1 MEPMRSLVLSAAG
14 LLILMTFLITT
25 GELRAQEPDTIKV
38 TVATDAIFATM
49 DGVYRVTL
57 EASSSYGSVSPSF
70 SEPTTGELLLK
81 KGDLVTFSREF
92 SFKDSEFD
100 WKLTITPPPQEGDET
115 RPMILRGGI
124 PRADIDELIIH
135 SAQSGTN
142 VSASAYTQSQ
152 PPSHGLDIGDTPISI
167 KLFLFLASMNACSG
181 LEDGFETGEYP
192 VNIWMDG
199 NSNNRR
205 DSNEEKIE
213 NAEPDLDGKICVPMK
228 LLSFTK
234 AVDYEYEF
242 IDPKGQS
249 VGRGKG
255 SYNFGTNSIRGEFPD
270 EDFRW
275 TGVGFHGS
283 EIEIEVKL
291 TNPFK
296 AIVTEADIIEKFNEP
311 TDLCRSRR
319 ANECP
324 DIAVPPPPSFDGF
337 PRESYWERLPDK
349 IKDNKAYIPVV
360 ALFVGL
366 IGVSLQL
373 RRRRNTQVE
382 R

>member
-1 MEPMRSLVLSAAG
+1 MRSLVLSAAG

-38 TVATDAIFATM
+38 TVATDAISATL

-57 EASSSYGSVSPSF
+57 EASSSYGSVSPSS
-70 SEPTTGELLLK
+70 SEPTTGELRLK
-81 KGDLVTFSREF
+81 KGDLVAFSRQF

-100 WKLTITPPPQEGDET
+100 WKLTITPPPQEGNET
-115 RPMILRGGI
+115 RPMILRGLI
-124 PRADIDELIIH
+124 SESNIRELMSQ
-135 SAQSGTN
+135 SAQSSTN
-142 VSASAYTQSQ
+142 LSASAYIQSQ

-167 KLFLFLASMNACSG
+167 KLSVFIARMNACSG
-181 LEDGFETGEYP
+181 LEEGFETGEYSLK
-192 VNIWMDG
+192 VWMDG
-199 NSNNRR
+199 NSNNQR
-205 DSNEEKIE
+205 DSNEEKIV
-213 NAEPDLDGKICVPMK
+213 NAEPDLDGKICVPME
-228 LLSFTK
+228 LRSFTE

-242 IDPKGQS
+242 IGPEGQS
-249 VGRGKG
+249 VGKGEGG
-255 SYNFGTNSIRGEFPD
+255 SYNFGTNAIGGAFPD
-270 EDFRW
+270 GDFRW
-275 TGVGFHGS
+275 TGVAFHGS
-283 EIEIEVKL
+283 EIELEVKL

-296 AIVTEADIIEKFNEP
+296 AFLIEADRIEYPK
-311 TDLCRSRR
+311 DIVQLCK
-319 ANECP
+319 NILPNKCP
-324 DIAVPPPPSFDGF
+324 DIVVPPHLSFDGF
-337 PRESYWERLPDK
+337 PRESYWERLPDQ

>member
-1 MEPMRSLVLSAAG
+1 MRSLVLSAAG

-57 EASSSYGSVSPSF
+57 EASSSYGSVSPSS

-81 KGDLVTFSREF
+81 KGDLVAFSRQF
-92 SFKDSEFD
+92 SIKDSEFD

-115 RPMILRGGI
+115 RPMILRGLI
-124 PRADIDELIIH
+124 SESNIRELMSQ
-135 SAQSGTN
+135 SAQSSTN
-142 VSASAYTQSQ
+142 LSASAYIQSQ

-242 IDPKGQS
+242 IGPEGQS
-249 VGRGKG
+249 VGKGEGG
-255 SYNFGTNSIRGEFPD
+255 SYNFGTNAIGGAFPD
-270 EDFRW
+270 GDFRW
-275 TGVGFHGS
+275 TGVAFHGS
-283 EIEIEVKL
+283 EIELEVKL

-296 AIVTEADIIEKFNEP
+296 AFLTEADRIEYPK
-311 TDLCRSRR
+311 DIVQLCK
-319 ANECP
+319 NILPNKCP
-324 DIAVPPPPSFDGF
+324 DIVVPPPLSFDGF

>member
-1 MEPMRSLVLSAAG
+1 MRSLVLSAEG

-38 TVATDAIFATM
+38 TVATDAISATM

-57 EASSSYGSVSPSF
+57 EASSSYDSVSPSF

-100 WKLTITPPPQEGDET
+100 WKLTITPPPQEGNET
-115 RPMILRGGI
+115 RPMILRGLI
-124 PRADIDELIIH
+124 SESNIRELMSQ
-135 SAQSGTN
+135 SAQSSTN
-142 VSASAYTQSQ
+142 LSASAYIQSQ

-167 KLFLFLASMNACSG
+167 KLSVFIARMNACSG
-181 LEDGFETGEYP
+181 LEEGFETGEYSLK
-192 VNIWMDG
+192 VWMDG
-199 NSNNRR
+199 NSNNQR

-213 NAEPDLDGKICVPMK
+213 NAEPDLNGKICVPMK

-255 SYNFGTNSIRGEFPD
+255 SYNFGTNLIRGEFPD

-337 PRESYWERLPDK
+337 PRESYWERLPDQ